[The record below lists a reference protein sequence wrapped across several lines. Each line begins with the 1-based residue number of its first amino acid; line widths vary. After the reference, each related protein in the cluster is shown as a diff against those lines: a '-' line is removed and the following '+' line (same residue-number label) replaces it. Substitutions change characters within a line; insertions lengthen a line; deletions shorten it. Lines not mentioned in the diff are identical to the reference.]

1 VCCVTSVRHQAGP
14 NIINF
19 ADGGCITYSLPEAH
33 VGGILFGERII
44 EYLGTIDFRDEQN
57 GLSYALFPWSP
68 LEARTNVPVS
78 LPVHTVAIW

>member
-1 VCCVTSVRHQAGP
+1 MCCVTSVRHQAGP

-57 GLSYALFPWSP
+57 GLSYALF
-68 LEARTNVPVS
+68 LTQS
-78 LPVHTVAIW
+78 LPWKLALIFLSHSP

>member
-57 GLSYALFPWSP
+57 GLSYALF
-68 LEARTNVPVS
+68 LTQS
-78 LPVHTVAIW
+78 LPWKLPLIFLSHSP

>member
-1 VCCVTSVRHQAGP
+1 MLALTVIRVLCHSVRHQAGP

-57 GLSYALFPWSP
+57 GLSYALFLPWSLP
-68 LEARTNVPVS
+68 LGS
-78 LPVHTVAIW
+78 LY